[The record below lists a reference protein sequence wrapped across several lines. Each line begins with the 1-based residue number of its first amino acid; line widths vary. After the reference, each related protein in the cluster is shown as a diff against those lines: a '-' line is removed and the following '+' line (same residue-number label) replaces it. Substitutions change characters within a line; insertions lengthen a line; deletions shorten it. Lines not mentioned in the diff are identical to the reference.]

1 MQVQRPCRPY
11 LNFGE
16 RDGLDRRRGGFLGR
30 RIFRKRFGHGRLQL
44 RALRLVEGSTW
55 PARPARLQLGADGE
69 TLAAGCGAG
78 AEPVVLPA
86 QTFRAIGG
94 KFDGIGRFGHRI
106 DLGELLGHPEGGLGL
121 DLLDEL
127 EVLPRLV
134 GLGEFSVLLLGDA
147 LDASGGGWALAL
159 GFGLGAEGRAGP
171 AEPGLAGPV
180 PGGGGARWEAQE
192 GDERDCEAHDL
203 ADVLDLYDMF
213 RLRCVCYPL

>member
-16 RDGLDRRRGGFLGR
+16 RFL
-30 RIFRKRFGHGRLQL
+30 FGHGRLQL

-69 TLAAGCGAG
+69 TQAAGCGAV

-94 KFDGIGRFGHRI
+94 KFDGVGRFGHRV
-106 DLGELLGHPEGGLGL
+106 DLLGELLGHPEWGLGR
-121 DLLDEL
+121 DLLDEW

-134 GLGEFSVLLLGDA
+134 GLGEVSVLLLGDA

-171 AEPGLAGPV
+171 AESGLAVPV

-192 GDERDCEAHDL
+192 GDERDYEAHGL
-203 ADVLDLYDMF
+203 ADLLDLYDML
-213 RLRCVCYPL
+213 RLRYVLSFA